1 MPAYIGRPQY
11 NTRFPRPLTVQT
23 PVSAA
28 AAEPQVTAGAGLR
41 RALRWVSPAVGLLLF
56 AAAVWVLNQSLKE
69 VSYREV
75 RASIHALPLA
85 GLLLSVLFTG
95 LNYFVLCCF
104 DLLAFRYVGRRLTEW
119 KVAVTSFIGYA
130 VANNVGFAIISGTSV
145 RYRFYSRWG
154 LSGADI
160 SRIVVFYTGTFWLG
174 FLVLAGWSMAMDPHP
189 GLRQLLG
196 PVLVSITGW
205 TLLAT
210 AAAYVVAAA
219 VRRDPIPLWKWHVP
233 VPPLRMVAMQYLL
246 STIDW
251 ALAAGVFFVL
261 LPPTELT
268 FAEFLG
274 AFLAAQLLGLVS
286 HVPGG
291 VGVFEGTMVVLLEK
305 YLPLGQIV
313 SSLVVYRLIYYIIP
327 LGVALAI
334 LVADEVRLRRHH
346 FARWGSWFGTLSLQ
360 IAPRVL
366 AMFIFLGGALLLV
379 SGATPT
385 AAHRLAWIDRNVPL
399 VLVEAGYLIGSVAGV
414 GLLIVSNAVARRL
427 DMSFVVA
434 VTWLSLGIAASLL
447 KGADY
452 EEAALLAGLLVALA
466 ASRPAFDR
474 KADFWDARFSPGWIF
489 GLVAVVGAAVWLG
502 FFAFKHVE
510 YSDELWW
517 RFALN
522 QDAPRALRATM
533 LAVVLL
539 LAFGVMR
546 LLRPAPPTIILP
558 TEAELERAQVL
569 IGRQASTVPYLAWLR
584 DKTLLFSDDGDA
596 FLMYAVQGRTW
607 VAMGDPVGDPRA
619 VTPLIHRFFE
629 RCDDYGGVPVFYQVS
644 KDRLHQYADFGLTFA
659 KLGEEAFVDLGAFNL
674 DGAEKKPFR
683 LVMNRFA
690 RGGMTFRVVPVQ
702 EVPLLLPRLRE
713 TSDAWLRGKR
723 MQEKGFSLGFF
734 SPEYVLRFP
743 VAVVEAE
750 GRVVAFAT
758 VWPGPGGSELSV
770 DLMRFRPDAP
780 RSVMEALL
788 LHLMLWGKAQGYRCF
803 NLGMA
808 PLSGLEVS
816 AIAPVWTRIGN
827 WLFQRGEAL
836 YNFQGLRAYK
846 DKFHPRWEPRYLAYP
861 GGLNLPRITA
871 DVSALIAGGYRGI
884 FRRGGKDE

>member
-1 MPAYIGRPQY
+1 M
-11 NTRFPRPLTVQT
+11 TVQT
-23 PVSAA
+23 PVSAEP
-28 AAEPQVTAGAGLR
+28 AEPQVDPRAGPR
-41 RALRWVSPAVGLLLF
+41 RLLRWVSPAVGLLLF
-56 AAAVWVLNQSLKE
+56 AAAVWVLNKSLQE

-75 RASIHALPLA
+75 RASIHGLPVSALLW
-85 GLLLSVLFTG
+85 SVLFTAA
-95 LNYFVLCCF
+95 NYAVLCGF

-189 GLRQLLG
+189 GLVSLLG
-196 PVLVSITGW
+196 RTAVAFTGW
-205 TLLAT
+205 ALLVT
-210 AAAYVVAAA
+210 ALAYAVAAG
-219 VRRDPIPLWKWHVP
+219 VRRDPIPLWKWHIP
-233 VPPLRMVAMQYLL
+233 VPPLQMVAMQYLL

-251 ALAAGVFFVL
+251 ALAAAVFYVL

-305 YLPLGQIV
+305 YLSLGQIV
-313 SSLVVYRLIYYIIP
+313 SSLVIYRLIYYIIP
-327 LGVALAI
+327 LGVALVI
-334 LVADEVRLRRHH
+334 LVIDEIRLRRHH

-385 AAHRLAWIDRNVPL
+385 ASHRLAWIDRNVPL

-427 DMSFVVA
+427 DMAFFA
-434 VTWLSLGIAASLL
+434 AATWLSLGIAASLL

-452 EEAALLAGLLVALA
+452 EEAVLLAGLLVALA

-474 KADFWDARFSPGWIF
+474 KADFWDARFSPGWTF
-489 GLVAVVGAAVWLG
+489 GLVAVVSAAVWLG

-546 LLRPAPPTIILP
+546 LLRPAQPTLILP
-558 TEAELERAQVL
+558 ADAELERAQAL
-569 IGRQASTVPYLAWLR
+569 IARQPSTVPYLAYLR
-584 DKTLLFSDDGDA
+584 DKTLLFSDDGEA

-607 VAMGDPVGDPRA
+607 VCMGDPVGDPRA

-659 KLGEEAFVDLGAFNL
+659 KLGEEAFVDLAGFNL

-690 RGGMTFRVVPVQ
+690 RSGMTFRVVPVE
-702 EVPLLLPRLRE
+702 EVPLILPRLRE
-713 TSDAWLRGKR
+713 TSDAWLAGKR
-723 MQEKGFSLGFF
+723 MAEKGFSLGFF
-734 SPEYVLRFP
+734 SPDYVLHFP
-743 VAVVEAE
+743 VAVVEEE
-750 GRVVAFAT
+750 GRVLAFAT
-758 VWPGPGGSELSV
+758 VWPGPGGTELSV
-770 DLMRFRPDAP
+770 DLMRYRPDAP
-780 RSVMEALL
+780 RNVMEALL
-788 LHLMLWGKAQGYRCF
+788 LHLMTWGKAEGYRRF

-816 AIAPVWTRIGN
+816 AVAPVWTRIGN

-846 DKFHPRWEPRYLAYP
+846 EKFHPAWEPRYLAYP

-884 FRRGGKDE
+884 FRRGKGG

>member
-1 MPAYIGRPQY
+1 
-11 NTRFPRPLTVQT
+11 LTAQT
-23 PVSAA
+23 PDPAD
-28 AAEPQVTAGAGLR
+28 AAEPQVTASAGLR
-41 RALRWVSPAVGLLLF
+41 RVLRWVSPAVGLLLF
-56 AAAVWVLNQSLKE
+56 AAAVWVLNKSLQQ

-75 RASIHALPLA
+75 RESIHALPLA
-85 GLLLSVLFTG
+85 GLLLSVLFTA
-95 LNYFVLCCF
+95 LNYAILCCF
-104 DLLAFRYVGRRLTEW
+104 DLLAFRYVGQKLNDW

-154 LSGADI
+154 LSGSDI

-174 FLVLAGWSMAMDPHP
+174 FLVLAGWGMAMDPHP
-189 GLRQLLG
+189 GMRTLLG
-196 PVLVSITGW
+196 PTFVSITGW
-205 TLLAT
+205 VLLGSAL
-210 AAAYVVAAA
+210 AYIVAAA
-219 VRRDPIPLWKWHVP
+219 VRRDPIPLWKWTIP
-233 VPPLRMVAMQYLL
+233 VPPLRMVVMQYLL

-251 ALAAGVFFVL
+251 ALAAAVFFVL

-268 FAEFLG
+268 FAEFMG

-313 SSLVVYRLIYYIIP
+313 SSLVIYRLIYYIIP
-327 LGVALAI
+327 LAVALVI

-346 FARWGSWFGTLSLQ
+346 LARWGSWFGTVSLQ
-360 IAPRVL
+360 IAPRVV
-366 AMFIFLGGALLLV
+366 AMFLFLGGALLLV

-385 AAHRLAWIDRNVPL
+385 ASHRLAWIDQNVPL

-427 DMSFVVA
+427 DMSFVFA
-434 VTWLSLGIAASLL
+434 ATFLSLGIAASLL

-546 LLRPAPPTIILP
+546 LLRPAQPTLLLP
-558 TEAELERAQVL
+558 TDEELARAQAL
-569 IGRQASTVPYLAWLR
+569 IARQPSTVPYLAWLR
-584 DKTLLFSDDGDA
+584 DKTLLFSDDGEA

-607 VAMGDPVGDPRA
+607 VAMGDPVGDGRA
-619 VTPLIHRFFE
+619 VIPLIHRFFE

-659 KLGEEAFVDLGAFNL
+659 KLGEEAFVDLAAFNL

-690 RGGMTFRVVPVQ
+690 RSGMTFRVVPVE
-702 EVPLLLPRLRE
+702 EVPLILPRLRE
-713 TSDAWLRGKR
+713 TSDAWLAEKR
-723 MQEKGFSLGFF
+723 MSEKGFSLGFF
-734 SPEYVLRFP
+734 APEYVLRFP
-743 VAVVEAE
+743 AAVVESE
-750 GRVVAFAT
+750 GRIVAFAT
-758 VWPGPGGSELSV
+758 VWPGAQGTELSV
-770 DLMRFRPDAP
+770 DLMRYRPDAP
-780 RSVMEALL
+780 RNVMEALL
-788 LHLMLWGKAQGYRCF
+788 LHLMLWGQAQGYRCF

-816 AIAPVWTRIGN
+816 AVAPVWTRIGN
-827 WLFQRGEAL
+827 WLFQRGEVL
-836 YNFQGLRAYK
+836 YNFQGLRTYK
-846 DKFHPRWEPRYLAYP
+846 EKFHPRWEPRYLAYP

-884 FRRGGKDE
+884 FRRGGKGG

>member
-1 MPAYIGRPQY
+1 
-11 NTRFPRPLTVQT
+11 LTVQT
-23 PVSAA
+23 PLPAD
-28 AAEPQVTAGAGLR
+28 AAEPQVTASAGLR

-56 AAAVWVLNQSLKE
+56 AAAVWVLNKSLQQ

-75 RASIHALPLA
+75 RESIHALPLT
-85 GLLLSVLFTG
+85 GLLLSVLFTA
-95 LNYFVLCCF
+95 LNYAILCCF
-104 DLLAFRYVGRRLTEW
+104 DLLAFRYVGRKLNDW

-154 LSGADI
+154 LSGSDI

-174 FLVLAGWSMAMDPHP
+174 FLVLAGWGMAMDPHP
-189 GLRQLLG
+189 GMRELLG
-196 PVLVSITGW
+196 PTFVSITGW
-205 TLLAT
+205 VLLGSAL
-210 AAAYVVAAA
+210 AYIVAAA
-219 VRRDPIPLWKWHVP
+219 VRRDPIPLWKWTIP
-233 VPPLRMVAMQYLL
+233 VPPLRMVVMQYLL

-251 ALAAGVFFVL
+251 ALAAAVFFVL

-268 FAEFLG
+268 FAEFMG

-291 VGVFEGTMVVLLEK
+291 VGVFEGTMLVLLEK

-313 SSLVVYRLIYYIIP
+313 SSLVIYRLIYYIIP
-327 LGVALAI
+327 LAVALVI

-346 FARWGSWFGTLSLQ
+346 LARWGSWFGTISLQ

-366 AMFIFLGGALLLV
+366 AMFLFLGGALLLV

-385 AAHRLAWIDRNVPL
+385 ASHRLAWIDRNVPL

-427 DMSFVVA
+427 DMSFVIA
-434 VTWLSLGIAASLL
+434 ATFLSLGIAASLL

-452 EEAALLAGLLVALA
+452 EEAALLAGLLIALA

-489 GLVAVVGAAVWLG
+489 GLIAVVGAAVWLG

-546 LLRPAPPTIILP
+546 LLRPARPIIVFPTDEELAR
-558 TEAELERAQVL
+558 AERLIERQP
-569 IGRQASTVPYLAWLR
+569 STVPYLAWLR
-584 DKTLLFSDDGDA
+584 DKTLLFSDDGEA

-659 KLGEEAFVDLGAFNL
+659 KLGEEAFVDLAAFNL

-690 RGGMTFRVVPVQ
+690 RSGMTFRVVPVE
-702 EVPLLLPRLRE
+702 EVPLILPQLRQ
-713 TSDAWLRGKR
+713 TSDAWLAEKR
-723 MQEKGFSLGFF
+723 MAEKGFSLGFF

-743 VAVVEAE
+743 AAVVEAE

-758 VWPGPGGSELSV
+758 VWPGGEGTELSV
-770 DLMRFRPDAP
+770 DLMRYRPDAP
-780 RSVMEALL
+780 RNVMEALL
-788 LHLMLWGKAQGYRCF
+788 LNLMLWGQAQGYRSF

-816 AIAPVWTRIGN
+816 AVAPVWTRIGN

-836 YNFQGLRAYK
+836 YNFQGLRTYK
-846 DKFHPRWEPRYLAYP
+846 EKFHPRWEPRYLAYP

-871 DVSALIAGGYRGI
+871 DVSALIARGYRGI
-884 FRRGGKDE
+884 FRRGGKGG

>member
-1 MPAYIGRPQY
+1 M
-11 NTRFPRPLTVQT
+11 TVQS
-23 PVSAA
+23 PDPAD
-28 AAEPQVTAGAGLR
+28 AAEPPVTASAGMR
-41 RALRWVSPAVGLLLF
+41 RALRWVSPLVGLLLF
-56 AAAVWVLNQSLKE
+56 AAAVWVLHRSLQQ

-75 RASIHALPLA
+75 RASIHALPLS
-85 GLLLSVLFTG
+85 GLLLSVLFTA
-95 LNYFVLCCF
+95 LNYAVLCGF

-174 FLVLAGWSMAMDPHP
+174 FLVLAGWGMAVDPHP
-189 GLRQLLG
+189 GLAELLG
-196 PVLVSITGW
+196 PTLVSLAGW
-205 TLLAT
+205 ALLAT
-210 AAAYVVAAA
+210 AVAYVVAAG
-219 VRRDPIPLWKWHVP
+219 VRRDPVPLGKWQVP

-251 ALAAGVFFVL
+251 GLAAAVFFVL
-261 LPPTELT
+261 LPRTELT
-268 FAEFLG
+268 FAEFMG

-327 LGVALAI
+327 LAAALVI

-346 FARWGSWFGTLSLQ
+346 LARWGSWFGTLSLQ

-366 AMFIFLGGALLLV
+366 AMFLFLGGALLLV

-385 AAHRLAWIDRNVPL
+385 ASHRLRWIDHNVPL

-414 GLLIVSNAVARRL
+414 GLLIVSNAVSRRL
-427 DMSFVVA
+427 DMSFVFA
-434 VTWLSLGIAASLL
+434 ATFLAAGIAASLL

-452 EEAALLAGLLVALA
+452 EEAALLAALLVALA

-489 GLVAVVGAAVWLG
+489 GLVAVVGASVWLG

-546 LLRPAPPTIILP
+546 LLRPARPTIVLP
-558 TEAELERAQVL
+558 SEAELARAQAL
-569 IGRQASTVPYLAWLR
+569 IDRQPSTVPYLAWLR
-584 DKTLLFSDDGDA
+584 DKTLLFSDDGEA

-607 VAMGDPVGDPRA
+607 VAMGDPVGEPRA
-619 VTPLIHRFFE
+619 VTSLIHRFFE

-659 KLGEEAFVDLGAFNL
+659 KLGEEAFVDLAAFSL

-690 RGGMTFRVVPVQ
+690 RAGMTFRVAPVD
-702 EVPLLLPRLRE
+702 EVPALLPALRE
-713 TSDAWLRGKR
+713 TSDAWLGEKR
-723 MQEKGFSLGFF
+723 MSEKGFSLGFF
-734 SPEYVLRFP
+734 SPEFVRRFP

-758 VWPGPGGSELSV
+758 VWPGPGGVELSV
-770 DLMRFRPDAP
+770 DLMRYRPDAP
-780 RSVMEALL
+780 RNVMEALL
-788 LHLMLWGKAQGYRCF
+788 LHLMLWGQAQGYRRF

-816 AIAPVWTRIGN
+816 AVAPVWTRMGN

-836 YNFQGLRAYK
+836 YNFQGLRTYK
-846 DKFHPRWEPRYLAYP
+846 EKFRPAWEPRYLAYP

-884 FRRGGKDE
+884 FRRGGKGG

>member
-1 MPAYIGRPQY
+1 V
-11 NTRFPRPLTVQT
+11 TVQT
-23 PVSAA
+23 PAPED
-28 AAEPQVTAGAGLR
+28 AEPQVTASAGTR
-41 RALRWVSPAVGLLLF
+41 RVLRWVSPLAGLALF
-56 AAAVWVLNQSLKE
+56 AAAVWVLNQSLRE

-75 RASIHALPLA
+75 RASIHGLPA
-85 GLLLSVLFTG
+85 SALLLSVLYTAA
-95 LNYFVLCCF
+95 NYAVLCGF

-119 KVAVTSFIGYA
+119 KVMVTSFIGYA

-154 LSGADI
+154 LGGADI

-174 FLVLAGWSMAMDPHP
+174 FLVLAGWTMAVDPHP
-189 GLRQLLG
+189 GLQSMLG
-196 PVLVSITGW
+196 PTVVAVTGW
-205 TLLAT
+205 ALLAT
-210 AAAYVVAAA
+210 AAAYVVAAG
-219 VRRDPIPLWKWHVP
+219 VRRDPIPLWKWHIP

-251 ALAAGVFFVL
+251 ALAGAVFYVL
-261 LPPTELT
+261 LPRTELT

-291 VGVFEGTMVVLLEK
+291 VGVFEGTMVVLLK
-305 YLPLGQIV
+305 DYLSLGQIV
-313 SSLVVYRLIYYIIP
+313 SSLVIYRLIYYIIP
-327 LGVALAI
+327 LGAALVI
-334 LVADEVRLRRHH
+334 LVIDEVRLRRHH
-346 FARWGSWFGTLSLQ
+346 FARWGSWFGTMSLQ
-360 IAPRVL
+360 IAPRIL
-366 AMFIFLGGALLLV
+366 AMFIFLAGALLLV

-385 AAHRLAWIDRNVPL
+385 EAHRLRWIDHNVPL

-427 DMSFVVA
+427 DMSFVLA
-434 VTWLSLGIAASLL
+434 ATWLSLGITASLL

-466 ASRPAFDR
+466 ASRPAFSR

-489 GLVAVVGAAVWLG
+489 GLVAVVSAAVWLG

-546 LLRPAPPTIILP
+546 LLRPAPPTLVLP
-558 TEAELERAQVL
+558 TDAEMERARTL
-569 IGRQASTVPYLAWLR
+569 IAQQASTVPYLAWLR

-596 FLMYAVQGRTW
+596 MLMYAVQGRTW
-607 VAMGDPVGDPRA
+607 VCMGDPLGEPRA
-619 VTPLIHRFFE
+619 VTQLIHRFFE

-644 KDRLHQYADFGLTFA
+644 KERLHQYADFGLTFA
-659 KLGEEAFVDLGAFNL
+659 KLGEEACVDLASFHL
-674 DGAEKKPFR
+674 DGAERKPFR
-683 LVMNRFA
+683 LVLNRFA
-690 RGGMTFRVVPVQ
+690 RAGLTFRVVPVE
-702 EVPLLLPRLRE
+702 EVPALMPQLQDV
-713 TSDAWLRGKR
+713 SDAWLREKR
-723 MQEKGFSLGFF
+723 MSEKGFSLGFF
-734 SPEYVLRFP
+734 APEYVLRFP
-743 VAVVEAE
+743 VAAVEEA
-750 GRVVAFAT
+750 GRVTAFAT
-758 VWPGPGGSELSV
+758 VWPGPDGTELSV
-770 DLMRFRPDAP
+770 DLMRYRPDAP
-780 RSVMEALL
+780 RNVMEALL
-788 LHLMLWGKAQGYRCF
+788 LNLMLWGKAEGYRRF

-816 AIAPVWTRIGN
+816 AIAPAWTRLGN

-846 DKFHPRWEPRYLAYP
+846 EKFHPAWEPRYLAYP
-861 GGLNLPRITA
+861 GGLALPRITA
-871 DVSALIAGGYRGI
+871 DVSALIARGYRGL
-884 FRRGGKDE
+884 FRRGKGGE

>member
-1 MPAYIGRPQY
+1 MTVPSPAPPENGVP
-11 NTRFPRPLTVQT
+11 
-23 PVSAA
+23 PVPPASGGSR
-28 AAEPQVTAGAGLR
+28 V
-41 RALRWVSPAVGLLLF
+41 LRWVSPAVGLLLF
-56 AAAVWVLNQSLKE
+56 AAAAWVLHRSLRE

-75 RASIHALPLA
+75 RASMHALPA
-85 GLLLSVLFTG
+85 SALLWSVLFTAG
-95 LNYFVLCCF
+95 NYAILCGF
-104 DLLAFRYVGRRLTEW
+104 DLLAFRYVGKRLTEW

-154 LSGADI
+154 LSGTDI

-174 FLVLAGWSMAMDPHP
+174 FLVLAGWTMAVDPHP
-189 GLRQLLG
+189 GLVALLG
-196 PVLVSITGW
+196 RTAVAITGW
-205 TLLAT
+205 ALLAS

-219 VRRDPIPLWKWHVP
+219 VRREPISLWKWRIP
-233 VPPLRMVAMQYLL
+233 LPPPRMVGMQYLL

-251 ALAAGVFFVL
+251 ALAGAVFYVL
-261 LPPTELT
+261 LPRTELT

-305 YLPLGQIV
+305 YLSLGQIV

-327 LGVALAI
+327 LGVALVI
-334 LVADEVRLRRHH
+334 LVIDEVRLRRHH

-366 AMFIFLGGALLLV
+366 AMFLFLGGALLLV

-385 AAHRLAWIDRNVPL
+385 AAHRLEWIDRNVPL

-427 DMSFVVA
+427 DMAFVVA
-434 VTWLSLGIAASLL
+434 ATWLSLGICASLL

-452 EEAALLAGLLVALA
+452 EEATLLAGLLVALV
-466 ASRPAFDR
+466 ASRPAFHR
-474 KADFWDARFSPGWIF
+474 KADFWDARFSPGWTF
-489 GLVAVVGAAVWLG
+489 GLLAVVGASVWLG

-517 RFALN
+517 RFALDE
-522 QDAPRALRATM
+522 DAPRALRATM

-546 LLRPAPPTIILP
+546 LLRPAAPTLVLP
-558 TEAELERAQVL
+558 ADEELDRARALIERQS
-569 IGRQASTVPYLAWLR
+569 STVPYLAYLR
-584 DKTLLFSDDGDA
+584 DKTLLFSDDGEA

-607 VAMGDPVGDPRA
+607 VCMGDPVGEPRA
-619 VTPLIHRFFE
+619 VTSLIHRFFA
-629 RCDDYGGVPVFYQVS
+629 RCDDYGGIPVFYQVS

-659 KLGEEAFVDLGAFNL
+659 KLGEEAFVDLQSFNL

-683 LVMNRFA
+683 LVMNRFG
-690 RGGMTFRVVPVQ
+690 RSGMTFRVVPP
-702 EVPLLLPRLRE
+702 EKVPALLPALQDAS
-713 TSDAWLRGKR
+713 TAWLREKR
-723 MQEKGFSLGFF
+723 ASEKGFSLGFF

-743 VAVVEAE
+743 VAVVEEE
-750 GRVVAFAT
+750 GRVMAFAT
-758 VWPGPGGSELSV
+758 VWPGPGRGELSV
-770 DLMRFRPDAP
+770 DLMRYRPDGP
-780 RSVMEALL
+780 RNVMEALL
-788 LHLMLWGKAQGYRCF
+788 LNLMLWGREQGYGRF

-816 AIAPVWTRIGN
+816 AVAPVWTRIGN

-836 YNFQGLRAYK
+836 YNFQGLRGYK
-846 DKFHPRWEPRYLAYP
+846 EKFHPAWEPRYLAYP
-861 GGLNLPRITA
+861 GGLALARITA
-871 DVSALIAGGYRGI
+871 DVSALIAGGYRRI
-884 FRRGGKDE
+884 FRRRGQ

>member
-1 MPAYIGRPQY
+1 MRAWVKW
-11 NTRFPRPLTVQT
+11 LS
-23 PVSAA
+23 PVF
-28 AAEPQVTAGAGLR
+28 
-41 RALRWVSPAVGLLLF
+41 GLLLF
-56 AAAVWVLNQSLKE
+56 AAAVWVLNESLRE

-75 RASIHALPLA
+75 RASIHGLPA
-85 GLLLSVLFTG
+85 SSLLLAVLFTAG
-95 LNYFVLCCF
+95 NYAVLCGF
-104 DLLAFRYVGRRLTEW
+104 DLLAFRYVGKRLTEW
-119 KVAVTSFIGYA
+119 KVMVTSFIGYA

-154 LSGADI
+154 LGGADI

-174 FLVLAGWSMAMDPHP
+174 FLVLAGYTMAIDPHP
-189 GLRQLLG
+189 GLRTLLG
-196 PVLVSITGW
+196 PAVTAVLGW
-205 TLLAT
+205 GLLAF
-210 AAAYVVAAA
+210 AAAYVVAAGI
-219 VRRDPIPLWKWHVP
+219 RRDPIPLWKWHIP

-246 STIDW
+246 STVDW
-251 ALAAGVFFVL
+251 ALAGAVFYVL
-261 LPPTELT
+261 LPKTELT

-274 AFLAAQLLGLVS
+274 AFLAAQLVGLVS

-305 YLPLGQIV
+305 YLSLEQIV

-327 LGVALAI
+327 LGVALVI
-334 LVADEVRLRRHH
+334 LVIDEIRLRRHH
-346 FARWGSWFGTLSLQ
+346 FARWGSWFGTLTQQ

-385 AAHRLAWIDRNVPL
+385 ESHRLAWIDRNVPL
-399 VLVEAGYLIGSVAGV
+399 VMVEAGYLLASVAGV
-414 GLLIVSNAVARRL
+414 GLLIVSQAVARRL
-427 DMSFVVA
+427 DMAFVVA
-434 VTWLSLGIAASLL
+434 ATWLALGAAASLL

-452 EEAALLAGLLVALA
+452 EEAVLLALLLVALV

-474 KADFWDARFSPGWIF
+474 KADFWAARFSPGWSF
-489 GLVAVVGAAVWLG
+489 GLVAVVSAAVWLG
-502 FFAFKHVE
+502 FFAFQHVE

-533 LAVVLL
+533 LAVVML

-546 LLRPAPPTIILP
+546 LLRPAPPQIVLP
-558 TEAELERAQVL
+558 TDEELERAQAL
-569 IGRQASTVPYLAWLR
+569 IARQTSTVPYLVYLR
-584 DKTLLFSDDGDA
+584 DKTLLFSDDGGA

-607 VAMGDPVGDPRA
+607 GCMGDPVGDPRS
-619 VTPLIHRFFE
+619 VVPLIRRFFE
-629 RCDDYGGVPVFYQVS
+629 RCDDYGGVPVFYQVG
-644 KDRLHQYADFGLTFA
+644 KDRMHLYADFGLAFA
-659 KLGEEAFVDLGAFNL
+659 KLGEEAFVDLGAFSL
-674 DGAEKKPFR
+674 DGAENKPFR

-690 RGGMTFRVVPVQ
+690 RAGMTFRVVPVD
-702 EVPLLLPRLRE
+702 EVPLILPELRA
-713 TSDAWLRGKR
+713 TSDAWLQGKR
-723 MQEKGFSLGFF
+723 ASEKGFSLGFF

-743 VAVVEAE
+743 VAVVEQE

-758 VWPGPGGSELSV
+758 VWPGTDGGELSV
-770 DLMRFRPDAP
+770 DLMRYHPDAP
-780 RSVMEALL
+780 RNVMEALL
-788 LHLMLWGKAQGYRCF
+788 LHLMVWGKAEGYRCF

-827 WLFQRGEAL
+827 FLFQRGEAL
-836 YNFQGLRAYK
+836 YNFQGLRTYK

-861 GGLNLPRITA
+861 GGLALARITA

-884 FRRGGKDE
+884 FRRGRGG